1 MKTKLIG
8 AFAPVTWTDEHGG
21 DETVVFVIGDS
32 EAELDSNAND
42 IHMAYWVSTD
52 LDSMTVVEVSH
63 QQWWDIK
70 HGTNI
75 SLGFYINDPRK
86 IAQIEIP
93 TKEEQ

>member
-8 AFAPVTWTDEHGG
+8 AFAPVTWTDPTGG
-21 DETVVFVIGDS
+21 DETVIFVIGDS

-42 IHMAYWVSTD
+42 IHDSYHVSTD
-52 LDSMTVVEVSH
+52 LECFTVVEVTH
-63 QQWWDIK
+63 AQWWDVK

-75 SLGFYINDPRK
+75 SLGFYINDPSK

-93 TKEEQ
+93 TEEKW